1 MNSRSAEAALVVAT
15 PAEECLRE
23 PAEDRPTTRVLRR
36 ETPQPAVHDERGVVR
51 TEPTAIGFRGDEKLG
66 RHVHRLK
73 RTLGENAAVVKYAF

>member
-1 MNSRSAEAALVVAT
+1 MAT

-51 TEPTAIGFRGDEKLG
+51 TEPTAVGFRGDEKLG
-66 RHVHRLK
+66 GHFHRSE

>member
-1 MNSRSAEAALVVAT
+1 MAT

-36 ETPQPAVHDERGVVR
+36 ETPQPAVHGERGVVR
-51 TEPTAIGFRGDEKLG
+51 AEPTAIGFRGDEKLG